1 MALLSVKIKIFI
13 TFIFCVLYVVIFSKT
28 EVKQDIF
35 FVESKNRITNQFNVV
50 REDIKFVYNNN
61 SICTYFKNN
70 GVSYQFNKIDNF
82 NNQIN
87 TYRLDVSFL
96 NHNIE
101 TVIQG
106 DIENN
111 LKLNFYCNSSSEYF
125 QANTFKEI
133 IYKNVY
139 KNINLRYYF
148 KNDKLKYDYEIDANT
163 SYKKIQLKIEGAKK
177 IYINKKGSLIIVTP
191 YGNITEDKPIA
202 FQNGK
207 LLKANWILNKNILS
221 FNVED
226 VNPNQ
231 KLIIDPLVRLWGTYN
246 GGAGQD
252 VIYYSKVDASNNVY
266 VSGYT
271 NSTFNIATV
280 GTFQNTFGGQSSQV
294 WGDAFVTKYNSS
306 GVRLWSTY
314 YGGNES
320 DFGSMLN
327 VDATGN
333 VYLVGATL
341 STNTMAIA
349 TPLAHQTNYGG
360 GTNTGDA
367 FIVKFDSNGL
377 RLWGTYYGGS
387 SDDYADGA
395 TLDNLGNLYLT
406 GVTSS
411 TATNVISTLGSFQ
424 QTYGGGGNDAFLAKF
439 DSNGNRIW
447 ATYIGGTGIDNGL
460 GCNFDSFGNIL
471 IGGYTTSTNNIAT
484 TGAHQINFAGG
495 SVFGDGF
502 LAQFDTNGN
511 RLYGTYYGGV
521 GDDYIGN
528 LVSNSL
534 GDIFI
539 SGSTSTNTSTIIAT
553 LGSYQ
558 ANYGGGS
565 YDFFIAKFN
574 TSFSRQWGT
583 YYGGSGNDEMGYCVV
598 NNAGLFISGRTT
610 NASQSVLTTS
620 CSYQTA
626 YGGGFT
632 DACLAKFDFTG
643 NRIWSTLY
651 GGSGTEDSPGVSCST
666 NNVYLTGA
674 SNSSSANVIATTGSQ
689 QFVYG
694 GGGSDGFI
702 VKFDGCQNNAP
713 PNSTSFSNMQVCYN
727 NSTVLSTSV
736 MCGINWYNV
745 LIGGVPLFSGSTYS
759 TPTLTTNATFY
770 IEESTCGSSTRTAVQ
785 VTVLPQPTILASAN
799 PSVICNGHSTTLT
812 INGAN
817 TYSINNSSVGSNTN
831 SVISPSLTTTYTIS
845 GTGIN
850 GCSNSTQLTV
860 SVSPCT
866 YLQTNNIANMIKVF
880 KSSNTEYLQINC
892 PICNSDNFYV
902 QLINSSGQIIY
913 NNSIN
918 SQDFKVPLSL
928 ASSGLYLITIS
939 QNNKIIYTTKIF
951 N

>member
-1 MALLSVKIKIFI
+1 MSIKIKIFI
-13 TFIFCVLYVVIFSKT
+13 TFCFFLLHFVIFSKT
-28 EVKQDIF
+28 ENKNEYF
-35 FVESKNRITNQFNVV
+35 FVENKNQITNQFNAV
-50 REDIKFVYNNN
+50 REDIRFVYDNN
-61 SICTYFKNN
+61 SFCTYFKNN
-70 GVSYQFNKIDNF
+70 GISYQFNKIDNV
-82 NNQIN
+82 NNQIS

-96 NHNIE
+96 NHTKEITSHGE
-101 TVIQG
+101 
-106 DIENN
+106 IENN
-111 LKLNFYCNSSSEYF
+111 LKLNFYNNSSSEYF
-125 QANTFKEI
+125 KANTFKEI

-139 KNINLRYYF
+139 RNINLRYYF
-148 KNDKLKYDYEIDANT
+148 KNDKLKYDYEVEANT
-163 SYKKIQLKIEGAKK
+163 NYKQIQLKIEGAKK
-177 IYINKKGSLIIVTP
+177 IYINKKGSLVIVTP

-207 LLKANWILNKNILS
+207 LLKANWVINKNILS
-221 FNVED
+221 FNIEN

-231 KLIIDPLVRLWGTYN
+231 KLTIDPLVRLWGTYN
-246 GGAGQD
+246 GGGGQD

-314 YGGNES
+314 FGGNGS

-327 VDATGN
+327 IDATGN

-377 RLWGTYYGGS
+377 RLWSTYYGGS
-387 SDDYADGA
+387 GDDYADGA

-411 TATNVISTLGSFQ
+411 TATNVISTTGSFQ
-424 QTYGGGGNDAFLAKF
+424 QTYGGGANDAFLAKF
-439 DSNGNRIW
+439 DSNGNRLW
-447 ATYIGGTGIDNGL
+447 ATYIGGNGIDNGL
-460 GCNFDSFGNIL
+460 GCNFDSFGNVL
-471 IGGYTTSTNNIAT
+471 IAGYTTSTNNIAT

-495 SVFGDGF
+495 SIFGDGF

-511 RLYGTYYGGV
+511 RLYGTYYGGI

-528 LVSNSL
+528 VVSNSL
-534 GDIFI
+534 GDVFI
-539 SGSTSTNTSTIIAT
+539 SGSTSTNSSTTIAT
-553 LGSYQ
+553 FGSYQ

-565 YDFFIAKFN
+565 YDFFLTKFN
-574 TSFSRQWGT
+574 TSFIRQWGT

-598 NNAGLFISGRTT
+598 NNIGLFISGRTT
-610 NASQSVLTTS
+610 SASQSVLTTS
-620 CSYQTA
+620 CSYQPA

-632 DACLAKFDFTG
+632 DVCLSKFDFNG

-651 GGSGTEDSPGVSCST
+651 GGSGTEDSPGICCST

-674 SNSSSANVIATTGSQ
+674 SNSSSGNIIASMGSQ
-689 QFVYG
+689 QPIYG

-702 VKFDGCQNNAP
+702 VKFDGCQNAAP
-713 PNSTSFSNMQVCYN
+713 PNSTSFSNMQVCFN

-736 MCGINWYNV
+736 LCGINWYNV
-745 LIGGVPLFSGSTYS
+745 PTGGVPLFSGSTYS
-759 TPTLTTNATFY
+759 TPNLITNSTFY
-770 IEESTCGSSTRTAVQ
+770 IEEITCGSSTRTAVQ
-785 VTVLPQPTILASAN
+785 VTVLPQPTISASAN
-799 PSVICNGHSTTLT
+799 PSIICNGQNSTLT

-817 TYSINNSSVGSNTN
+817 TYSINNNSIGSNTN
-831 SVISPSLTTTYTIS
+831 SAISPSLTTTYTI
-845 GTGIN
+845 TGEDNN
-850 GCSNSTQLTV
+850 GCYNSTLLTV
-860 SVSPCT
+860 SVSPCM
-866 YLQTNNIANMIKVF
+866 YLQVNDFANTIKVF
-880 KSSNTEYLQINC
+880 KSSDLEYLQINC
-892 PICNSDNFYV
+892 QICISNNFQV
-902 QLINSSGQIIY
+902 QIINSSGQIIY
-913 NNSIN
+913 NNTIN
-918 SQDFKVPLSL
+918 NQDFKIPLS
-928 ASSGLYLITIS
+928 SIGSGLYLIVIR
-939 QNNKIIYTTKIF
+939 QNNKIVYTSKLL